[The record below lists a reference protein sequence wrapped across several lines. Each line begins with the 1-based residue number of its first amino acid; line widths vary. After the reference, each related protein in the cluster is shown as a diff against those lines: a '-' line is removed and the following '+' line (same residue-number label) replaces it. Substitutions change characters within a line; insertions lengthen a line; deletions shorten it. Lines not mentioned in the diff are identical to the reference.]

1 MWKTPSRCN
10 VAVACVFASVVLIVR
25 VTALRAWQC
34 QAQPPRASLSLRTD
48 IRDLGRTSIQKE
60 WRVPFQIQNSGTRR
74 LVINEV
80 SRDCGCGNRSAR
92 TILVPPGEI
101 AELTVTLD
109 TRFAAGPIETIA
121 AFTTSDPTRPRFNLI
136 VRARFDAASLPL
148 NSKPNEDPVVSI
160 LIHR

>member
-1 MWKTPSRCN
+1 MWKTPARRS

-34 QAQPPRASLSLRTD
+34 QPLPPRASLSLRTD
-48 IRDLGRTSIQKE
+48 IRDLGHTSIQKE
-60 WRVPFQIQNSGTRR
+60 WRVSFQIRNSGTRR
-74 LVINEV
+74 LIINEA

-92 TILVPPGEI
+92 TILVPPGET

-121 AFTTSDPTRPRFNLI
+121 AFTTSDPARPRFNLI
-136 VRARFDAASLPL
+136 VRARVDAAGLPL
-148 NSKPNEDPVVSI
+148 NSKPDEDTTVSV
-160 LIHR
+160 LIRQ